1 MTPQPVTTERLD
13 QFIANLNEMYRQH
26 YAENGYTFEAPPIFI
41 TQTGSKNI
49 KIVERRDGGRR
60 DSGGVYCFIEKD
72 TGNILKAASWKA
84 PAKGARGSIWNDDC
98 DVGVNKPCNVYG
110 SGLYAR

>member
-1 MTPQPVTTERLD
+1 MTLQPVTTERLN

-26 YAENGYTFEAPPIFI
+26 YAEKGYNPPSPVF
-41 TQTGSKNI
+41 TYQTGSKNI
-49 KIVERRDGGRR
+49 KIVENSVIGGR
-60 DSGGVYCFIEKD
+60 SVYCFIEKD

>member
-1 MTPQPVTTERLD
+1 MFT
-13 QFIANLNEMYRQH
+13 Y
-26 YAENGYTFEAPPIFI
+26 
-41 TQTGSKNI
+41 QTGRKNI
-49 KIVERRDGGRR
+49 KIVENSVIGGW
-60 DSGGVYCFIEKD
+60 SVYCFIEKD
-72 TGNILKAASWKA
+72 TGNILKAASRKA